1 MTPSARSLPQATE
14 SVCPVCLRRIPAEY
28 ALDPAEADGTAVV
41 LRKMCPEHGAFSVP
55 VWRGMPDFRS
65 WVRDKT
71 PSYPRH
77 PFVEKDRGC
86 PFDCGLC
93 PEHAQHTCTGLIEV
107 TGRCNLRCPVC
118 YAGAGEHVAP
128 DPSLERI
135 AFQMDR
141 LKMASGACNVQ
152 LSGGEPTVRDDLPEI
167 VRMAKA
173 RGFALIQCNT
183 NGLRLGAESGYAT
196 ALREAGLDSVYLQCD
211 AADDAAH
218 EVLRGRRCLP
228 EKLEAIRACGEAGI
242 GVVLVATVAAGVNAD
257 RLWPLV
263 EMGLRLGPHVRGVHF
278 QPLSSFGRCPW
289 RSDGAPRVTLPEIAV
304 ALERQSQ
311 GQLRWLDFH
320 PPGCEN
326 ALCSF
331 SAVYRRNG
339 ETLELVQ
346 GASAC
351 CDCGETPSA
360 AEGARKAK
368 AFAARHWSAPVSP
381 ALEQC
386 GDAFD
391 RFLASAGMER
401 RFTVS
406 CMAFQDAMTLDLER
420 VKGCC
425 IHVVSPA
432 GTLIPFC
439 LYNLTAFDGTAL
451 YRGRV

>member
-1 MTPSARSLPQATE
+1 MTPPARSLPQATE
-14 SVCPVCLRRIPAEY
+14 SVCPVCY
-28 ALDPAEADGTAVV
+28 A
-41 LRKMCPEHGAFSVP
+41 S
-55 VWRGMPDFRS
+55 
-65 WVRDKT
+65 
-71 PSYPRH
+71 
-77 PFVEKDRGC
+77 
-86 PFDCGLC
+86 
-93 PEHAQHTCTGLIEV
+93 
-107 TGRCNLRCPVC
+107 
-118 YAGAGEHVAP
+118 AGEQVAP
-128 DPSLERI
+128 EPSLERI

-141 LKMASGACNVQ
+141 LRQASGACNVQ

-167 VRMAKA
+167 IRMAKA

-183 NGLRLGAESGYAT
+183 NGLRLGTEPGYA
-196 ALREAGLDSVYLQCD
+196 ASLREAGLDSVYLQCD

-218 EVLRGRRCLP
+218 EILRGRRCLP

-263 EMGLRLGPHVRGVHF
+263 EMGLRLGAHVRGVHF
-278 QPLSSFGRCPW
+278 QPMSSFGRCPW
-289 RSDGAPRVTLPEIAV
+289 RSDGAPRVTLPEIA
-304 ALERQSQ
+304 AELERQSQ
-311 GQLRWLDFH
+311 GQIRWTDFH

-346 GASAC
+346 GASSC

-368 AFAARHWSAPVSP
+368 AFAARHWSAPASP
-381 ALEQC
+381 AAARG

-391 RFLASAGMER
+391 RFLASAGIEQ

-425 IHVVSPA
+425 IHVVSPS

-439 LYNLTAFDGTAL
+439 LYNLTSFDGTTL

>member
-1 MTPSARSLPQATE
+1 
-14 SVCPVCLRRIPAEY
+14 
-28 ALDPAEADGTAVV
+28 
-41 LRKMCPEHGAFSVP
+41 
-55 VWRGMPDFRS
+55 
-65 WVRDKT
+65 
-71 PSYPRH
+71 
-77 PFVEKDRGC
+77 
-86 PFDCGLC
+86 
-93 PEHAQHTCTGLIEV
+93 
-107 TGRCNLRCPVC
+107 
-118 YAGAGEHVAP
+118 
-128 DPSLERI
+128 
-135 AFQMDR
+135 MDR
-141 LKMASGACNVQ
+141 LRQASGACNVQ

-167 VRMAKA
+167 IRMAKA

-183 NGLRLGAESGYAT
+183 NGLRLGTEPGYA
-196 ALREAGLDSVYLQCD
+196 ASLREAGLDSVYLQCD

-218 EVLRGRRCLP
+218 EILRGRRCLP

-263 EMGLRLGPHVRGVHF
+263 EMGLRLGAHVRGVHF
-278 QPLSSFGRCPW
+278 QPMSSFGRCPW
-289 RSDGAPRVTLPEIAV
+289 RSDGAPRVTLPEIA
-304 ALERQSQ
+304 AELERQSQ
-311 GQLRWLDFH
+311 GQIRWTDFH

-331 SAVYRRNG
+331 SAVYRRSG

-346 GASAC
+346 GASSC

-368 AFAARHWSAPVSP
+368 AFAARHWSAPASP
-381 ALEQC
+381 AAARD

-391 RFLASAGMER
+391 RFLASAGIEQ

-425 IHVVSPA
+425 IHVVSPS

-439 LYNLTAFDGTAL
+439 LYNLTSFDGTTL